1 MTLSVID
8 TTSKRVGERPW
19 RSVTAN
25 VVVCDSG
32 RLSAMIRL
40 MLVLTC
46 FVIVTP
52 LGSAVREK
60 LTVALEKGDV
70 RRYSVDAL
78 KVKNNWGTTFPVCGI
93 GPVVLVTITAVPL
106 MLGQSMYISCHALK
120 HPIFE
125 TLHSGGR

>member
-1 MTLSVID
+1 
-8 TTSKRVGERPW
+8 
-19 RSVTAN
+19 
-25 VVVCDSG
+25 
-32 RLSAMIRL
+32 MIRL